1 MGVRSQNYRFLA
13 TSASDSRKASSQ
25 PAPLPLEA
33 ERLRGNVLWRFEG
46 TLTRVGELSLVCAY
60 NDLQE
65 AEAGG

>member
-1 MGVRSQNYRFLA
+1 MGVLTQNYSFFA
-13 TSASDSRKASSQ
+13 TSALESWEASSQ

-33 ERLRGNVLWRFEG
+33 ARFEG
-46 TLTRVGELSLVCAY
+46 TLTRVGELGLVCAY

>member
-1 MGVRSQNYRFLA
+1 MGVRSQNYSFLA
-13 TSASDSRKASSQ
+13 TSAFDSRKASSQ
-25 PAPLPLEA
+25 PTPLPLEA
-33 ERLRGNVLWRFEG
+33 ERLRENVLCRFEG